1 MSPGRT
7 AGPLVVALTRV
18 LAQSTVSDLGAAERW
33 YTALW
38 ERGPDERPMPGLLEW
53 HLGPT
58 AGMQVW
64 SEPERAGRSTV
75 VLGTDDLDA
84 VAARLTAA
92 GVEHEGVQPGGGAR
106 VLQVAD
112 PDGNRIV
119 FAGT

>member
-1 MSPGRT
+1 MSPGRP
-7 AGPLVVALTRV
+7 AGPFSVAFTRV

-53 HLGPT
+53 HVGPT

-64 SEPERAGRSTV
+64 SEPARAGRSTV
-75 VLGTDDLDA
+75 VIGCDHLDA
-84 VAARLTAA
+84 VASRLTAG
-92 GVEHEGVQPGGGAR
+92 GVEHEGVQPGGGGR

-119 FAGT
+119 LTGS